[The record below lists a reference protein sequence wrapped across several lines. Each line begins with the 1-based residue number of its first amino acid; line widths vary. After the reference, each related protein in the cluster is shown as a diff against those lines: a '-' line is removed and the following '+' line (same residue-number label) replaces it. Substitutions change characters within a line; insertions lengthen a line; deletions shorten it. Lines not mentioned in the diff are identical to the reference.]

1 MKLSFAGLTPMP
13 SQVWG
18 AVRLVP
24 LVREA
29 PREDL
34 RLARR
39 AFPEATHGRLHRAR
53 RGLSE
58 LQRFAWV
65 PHSLVMRS
73 TPEGSEVARGAQLE
87 AGLGEAPRGAA
98 LMTTPRLSRGHQLR
112 ILPLHLAMEGLLLLH
127 YDGPEIAWPEYS
139 RQVLRFGLSPR
150 VEWSVTG
157 WDLPDLSD
165 ALGLFELV
173 EGQVGVLVFV
183 GDALASAFVA
193 PHPDDYRALHGSL
206 IEDHFG
212 EMLYWYGQHATPPEL
227 RVQLQDA
234 RVQDLATLRAELER
248 ATRAHADFQAWMA
261 TGLVE
266 RELEATRL
274 RRLGRF
280 TLKRFI
286 TRFQEDAP
294 EAEEQHIGEVVLRDD
309 GRVEY
314 LKTYR
319 LSPSQVRRAR
329 ILKHLAACDWHFVTA
344 YRTWRGGGRLD
355 TVMKREGLG
364 YLLDPVK
371 VKAAV
376 LAWRREQE
384 ARAGDS
390 GA

>member
-53 RGLSE
+53 RGLPE

-234 RVQDLATLRAELER
+234 RVQDLTTLRAELER
-248 ATRAHADFQAWMA
+248 ATRAHAEFQAWMA
-261 TGLVE
+261 SGLVD
-266 RELEATRL
+266 RELQSTQVHRA
-274 RRLGRF
+274 GPF
-280 TLKRFI
+280 TLHSFI
-286 TRFQEDAP
+286 TALPEQAP
-294 EAEEQHIGEVVLRDD
+294 EAQEQHIGELMLRED
-309 GRVEY
+309 GELAY
-314 LKTYR
+314 LRTLR
-319 LSPSQVRRAR
+319 LSAAQVRRAR
-329 ILKHLAACDWHFVTA
+329 LLEHLAAHE
-344 YRTWRGGGRLD
+344 WRFLDALRAWQGGGRLD
-355 TVMKREGLG
+355 TAMKREGLG
-364 YLLDPVK
+364 YLLNPVK

-384 ARAGDS
+384 AAG
-390 GA
+390 GG